1 MSTLFVKPIQFE
13 IKDGIDL
20 RPRNTRSAPR
30 QDTSCCVAQGTSSLL
45 IAGQNLHAQPQLE
58 ASRSEQRG
66 PWGVTFNEISE
77 HIRTGRAVAG
87 WGSVCAGSDFC
98 CWGTRCIRVLCELI
112 AVCVLRTY
120 FLIQQVKRPA
130 AEVSL
135 SPSYLSAV
143 LLMGDSPISGS
154 VITST
159 ALLLRAKGA
168 VEAGSISA
176 GGMERR

>member
-1 MSTLFVKPIQFE
+1 M
-13 IKDGIDL
+13 
-20 RPRNTRSAPR
+20 
-30 QDTSCCVAQGTSSLL
+30 
-45 IAGQNLHAQPQLE
+45 
-58 ASRSEQRG
+58 
-66 PWGVTFNEISE
+66 
-77 HIRTGRAVAG
+77 
-87 WGSVCAGSDFC
+87 
-98 CWGTRCIRVLCELI
+98 
-112 AVCVLRTY
+112 CVLRTY